1 MGAVAPVAMAKVTP
15 LFRAIC
21 APCAHCCAV
30 LLLLLLLQ
38 KGKGKGKGKGKKG
51 KGKKAAGKR
60 KFFLSTVVSRGRLS
74 RVVRV
79 RAAADDLDPLSP
91 EFQLIKAKSQIES
104 LEHQLSTQ
112 ASPSLVRDQSPR
124 VLIGLCSLRARSAAH
139 GCRYTRHPGAGRGD

>member
-30 LLLLLLLQ
+30 LLLLVLLLQ

-60 KFFLSTVVSRGRLS
+60 KFFFINRCEQGSAQPCGACARRSR
-74 RVVRV
+74 
-79 RAAADDLDPLSP
+79 
-91 EFQLIKAKSQIES
+91 
-104 LEHQLSTQ
+104 
-112 ASPSLVRDQSPR
+112 
-124 VLIGLCSLRARSAAH
+124 
-139 GCRYTRHPGAGRGD
+139 